1 MIAAGSQPGKTGGPG
16 PNRMYLGGGNTT
28 KPVISG
34 GGQGPA
40 PRPMPTWDTPGG
52 GQGPAP
58 RPMPTWDT
66 PGGGQGT
73 PSGGGQFAGGLSG
86 QSTIK
91 PPKYI
96 DINDT
101 EDSVNNTLAAGMQ
114 AGDKRYQVKQMD
126 RAGVSRGKGQQ
137 AAASVQSAKEMA
149 AAANQAAETRA
160 QDQKTNSQ
168 MRADYEKARESEAL
182 AIAGAQFGIN
192 YGQMQAQLA
201 MQQSAMN
208 LMQSLMR
215 P

>member
-1 MIAAGSQPGKTGGPG
+1 MIASGSQAGKPGGPG
-16 PNRMYLGGGNTT
+16 ANRMYSQGGGNVT
-28 KPVISG
+28 KPVLLAPGSKPG
-34 GGQGPA
+34 
-40 PRPMPTWDTPGG
+40 PRPSYPGMPTFDGDGPMAPKPGG
-52 GQGPAP
+52 TGKFP
-58 RPMPTWDT
+58 
-66 PGGGQGT
+66 
-73 PSGGGQFAGGLSG
+73 GLSG

-101 EDSVNNTLAAGMQ
+101 EDSVNNTLAAGIQ
-114 AGDKRYQVKQMD
+114 AGDQRYQVKQMD

-137 AAASVQSAKEMA
+137 SAASVQSAKEMT

-160 QDQKTNSQ
+160 QDQKTNAQ

-182 AIAGAQFGIN
+182 AIAGSQFGIR